1 MTVLCGLAHLKLYQI
16 TVQADA
22 AHAAGQAC
30 ELAYGQARLAL
41 SQASR

>member
-22 AHAAGQAC
+22 AHAAGTSCERAYTSARQAVTV
-30 ELAYGQARLAL
+30 R
-41 SQASR
+41 